1 MWGNGRMEL
10 MNINYESILLN
21 NGKLQIS
28 TKNQIQTT
36 DFRYSQIPSSLKLRK
51 KSLHINLI
59 YILRNKQLKHEITTK
74 ISVVFSMTFFKRCK
88 Q

>member
-1 MWGNGRMEL
+1 MEL

-36 DFRYSQIPSSLKLRK
+36 DFRYSQ
-51 KSLHINLI
+51 
-59 YILRNKQLKHEITTK
+59 TDTK
-74 ISVVFSMTFFKRCK
+74 FS
-88 Q
+88 